1 MKKNKLIVD
10 NARNMHKSI
19 TFILGALLAIV
30 SFLEMN
36 QGMITGIL
44 SNILS
49 PEQFSVVTFVLG
61 LLIVI
66 GKYIKQPSLNK

>member
-1 MKKNKLIVD
+1 MKKNKIIVD
-10 NARNMHKSI
+10 NARNMHKSF
-19 TFILGALLAIV
+19 TVILGVILTIF

-36 QGMITGIL
+36 QGMITSFL
-44 SNILS
+44 SNILT

>member
-30 SFLEMN
+30 SFLEIAFF
-36 QGMITGIL
+36 GLCSGD
-44 SNILS
+44 SEKNICFAQIS
-49 PEQFSVVTFVLG
+49 SG
-61 LLIVI
+61 RA
-66 GKYIKQPSLNK
+66 Y